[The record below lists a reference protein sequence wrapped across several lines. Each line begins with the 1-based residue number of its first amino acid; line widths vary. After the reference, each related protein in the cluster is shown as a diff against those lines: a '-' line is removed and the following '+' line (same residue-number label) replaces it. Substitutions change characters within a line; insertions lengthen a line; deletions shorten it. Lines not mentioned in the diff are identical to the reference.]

1 MLRLIAGLLTPASGR
16 VECDGEL
23 WFDGHRSTPADRR
36 HVGFVFQDYALFPHM
51 SVRSNVAYG
60 ARVPV
65 DPLLERIGIAH
76 LAKAKPRR
84 LSGGERQRVALA
96 RALAQEPKLLLL
108 DEPLSA
114 LDPGTRG
121 RIADELSATIAEVG
135 VPTLIVTHSY
145 DEAVAL
151 ARRVIVLEDG
161 HVTQTGL
168 STELLHDPQT
178 AFVAQF
184 AGLNH
189 LDGIAT
195 GLDVVLES
203 GDHIRLADPVAPG
216 PIAVLIPPWEITLA
230 RERPTDTSA
239 QNHITAPI
247 SHILTLG
254 NRVRIT
260 VGPLTSEITAES
272 SERLGLKAGDTVTAS
287 FKSTAIHTIPVA
299 DRR

>member
-1 MLRLIAGLLTPASGR
+1 
-16 VECDGEL
+16 V

-51 SVRSNVAYG
+51 TVRANVAYG

-65 DPLLERIGIAH
+65 DPLLERMGIAQ

-96 RALAQEPKLLLL
+96 RALAQGPRLLLL

-151 ARRVIVLEDG
+151 AKRVIVLEDG

-168 STELLHDPQT
+168 STELLHSPQT

-189 LDGIAT
+189 LEGIAS

-203 GDHIRLADPVAPG
+203 GDHIRLADPATG
-216 PIAVLIPPWEITLA
+216 RIAVLIPPWEITLG
-230 RERPTDTSA
+230 RQRPADTSA

-247 SHILTLG
+247 SHVLTLG

-260 VGPLTSEITAES
+260 VGPLTSEVTAES
-272 SERLGLKAGDTVTAS
+272 SERLGLKTGDTVTAS
-287 FKSTAIHTIPVA
+287 FKSTAIHTIPIA
-299 DRR
+299 DKAT